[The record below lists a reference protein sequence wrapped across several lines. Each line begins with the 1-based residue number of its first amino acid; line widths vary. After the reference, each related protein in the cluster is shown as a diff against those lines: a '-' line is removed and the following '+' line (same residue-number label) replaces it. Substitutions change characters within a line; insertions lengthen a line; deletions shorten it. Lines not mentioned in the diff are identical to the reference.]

1 MHVNIHFGHCVAYFG
16 NVFFYYLGTMKTSEP
31 TPLPERLLS
40 LDLFRGLVMFLLV
53 AEGAGLYDTWL
64 SNTQDGTLMHNL
76 ALQFH
81 HHPWNGLR
89 FWDLVQPYFMFI
101 VGVAM
106 WFSVNKRLDRGDPGR
121 KITIHI
127 LRRCLLLLTFGV
139 ALHIGYRGK
148 LVWELWNVLSQLSVT
163 ILIAYA
169 IMRLPGRTQLLISV
183 GLLVLSES
191 LYRFTGI
198 PGYDQPFL
206 KDHNFGSFMDMVL
219 MGKINNGGGWV
230 AINCIPTAAHT
241 IWGVLAGKLLASA
254 ETGWKKVKVLLI
266 CGGTS
271 LMLGYILN
279 WTGADPVIKRICTAS
294 FVLASGGWALVTL
307 AFFYW
312 LVDMKG
318 SRKWTLFF
326 AIVGMNPIFIYLFMN
341 TAGSQWLVDFSGA
354 FITDG
359 LTRLGSSEILASLFN
374 SLVVLSLAWGI
385 CYWLYKRKIFIRI

>member
-1 MHVNIHFGHCVAYFG
+1 
-16 NVFFYYLGTMKTSEP
+16 
-31 TPLPERLLS
+31 
-40 LDLFRGLVMFLLV
+40 MFLLV
-53 AEGAGLYDTWL
+53 AEGAGLYHTWL
-64 SNTQDGTLMHNL
+64 NATEQGTFLHSM

-106 WFSVNKRLDRGDPGR
+106 WFSVKKRLGRGDTQR
-121 KITIHI
+121 KVTMHI
-127 LRRCLLLLTFGV
+127 LRRCLLLLAFGV
-139 ALHIGYRGK
+139 GLHIGYSGK

-169 IMRLPGRTQLLISV
+169 IMRLPGRTQLLISI
-183 GLLVLSES
+183 GLLVLSEA

-198 PGYDQPFL
+198 PGYDQPFV

-241 IWGVLAGKLLASA
+241 IWGVLAGKLLASSR
-254 ETGWKKVKVLLI
+254 TGWNKIKTLVAFGGIAVIAGYLLD
-266 CGGTS
+266 
-271 LMLGYILN
+271 
-279 WTGADPVIKRICTAS
+279 WTGADPIIKRICTAS
-294 FVLASGGWALVTL
+294 FVLASGGWALLTL

-312 LVDMKG
+312 LVDIQG
-318 SRKWTLFF
+318 SRSWVIFF

-341 TAGSQWLVDFSGA
+341 TAGSQWLVDFSGY
-354 FITDG
+354 FITDAMMRVG
-359 LTRLGSSEILASLFN
+359 ASETLALFIN
-374 SLVVLSLAWGI
+374 SLVVLALAWGI
-385 CYWLYKRKIFIRI
+385 CYWLYRRKIFIKI